1 MLAFVSISDFSDC
14 LKKGLKARY
23 SPIIPDRIPEKGGD
37 YVGKM
42 SVKLEGFDKL
52 QAKLKENVKL
62 SDVKACVQKHGSEMQ
77 TTAHLICP
85 RDTGTLADS
94 ITLVELDNGMTVEVE
109 PHTNY
114 AAYVEYGTRFMPAQP
129 YMRPAFI
136 QESARFKEDLKKLTK

>member
-1 MLAFVSISDFSDC
+1 M
-14 LKKGLKARY
+14 
-23 SPIIPDRIPEKGGD
+23 
-37 YVGKM
+37 GKM

-62 SDVKACVQKHGSEMQ
+62 ETVKAVVQKHGQEMQ

-85 RDTGTLADS
+85 RDTGNLANS
-94 ITLVELDNGMTVEVE
+94 ITLESADNGFTAEVE
-109 PHTNY
+109 PHTDY
-114 AAYVEYGTRFMPAQP
+114 AAYVEYGTRYMSAQP

>member
-1 MLAFVSISDFSDC
+1 M
-14 LKKGLKARY
+14 
-23 SPIIPDRIPEKGGD
+23 
-37 YVGKM
+37 GKI
-42 SVKLEGFDKL
+42 KLEGFDEL

-85 RDTGTLADS
+85 RDTGNFANS
-94 ITLVELDNGMTVEVE
+94 ITLESADNGFTAEVE
-109 PHTNY
+109 PHTDY
-114 AAYVEYGTRFMPAQP
+114 AAYVEYGTRYMSAQP

>member
-1 MLAFVSISDFSDC
+1 M
-14 LKKGLKARY
+14 
-23 SPIIPDRIPEKGGD
+23 
-37 YVGKM
+37 GKM